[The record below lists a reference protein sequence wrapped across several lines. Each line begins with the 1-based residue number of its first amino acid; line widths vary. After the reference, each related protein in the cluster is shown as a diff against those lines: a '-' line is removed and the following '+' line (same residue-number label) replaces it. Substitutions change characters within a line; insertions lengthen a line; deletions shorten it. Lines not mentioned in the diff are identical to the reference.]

1 MSESNPE
8 QPMTTTEKPGPWW
21 GSEGAVGLANA
32 AEREREERIVTVIT
46 SGYRKRRH
54 PFRLLRA
61 QVDRQG
67 GPR

>member
-1 MSESNPE
+1 MNDSNTEP
-8 QPMTTTEKPGPWW
+8 PVTTTEKPGAWW
-21 GSEGAVGLANA
+21 GPDGAVGLANA
-32 AEREREERIVTVIT
+32 AEREREERIVTVII